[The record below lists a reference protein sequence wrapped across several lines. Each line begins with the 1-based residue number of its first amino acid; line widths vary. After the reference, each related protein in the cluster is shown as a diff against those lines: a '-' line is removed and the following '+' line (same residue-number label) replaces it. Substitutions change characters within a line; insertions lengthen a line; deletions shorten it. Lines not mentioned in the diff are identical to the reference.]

1 MLDMV
6 DKKIIHSVI
15 LGIYVLG
22 IFYAA
27 TMPVVP
33 GNLPEYTDKIV
44 HFAEFFI
51 LSFIVFKTAQI
62 FNVKR
67 SWISWLILFSI
78 ALTTELVQLRIEGRS
93 FSPFDLLADSLG
105 ILAGYGLWR
114 FIKHYY

>member
-6 DKKIIHSVI
+6 DKKIIYSVI

-22 IFYAA
+22 IFYIA

-33 GNLPEYTDKIV
+33 GNLPRYSDKIV

-51 LSFIVFKTAQI
+51 LAFIVFKTAQI
-62 FNVKR
+62 FHFKK
-67 SWISWLILFSI
+67 SWLSWLILFSI
-78 ALTTELVQLRIEGRS
+78 ALTSELLQLRIEGRS
-93 FSPFDLLADSLG
+93 FSSFDLLADSLG